1 MKKRNKTKKRTTKTE
16 IMIKQPF
23 LFSMATLLMAIF
35 TYSMGF
41 SQQKFPSIETT
52 SLTDQTVQFPEEVN
66 NKPTLVAL
74 IFSNKAQDDL
84 NSWLEPIY
92 QQVLDKNGMGQLVY
106 DCNMKLIVAFTG
118 ARKAAANKVEKE
130 LKKASDKEYLK
141 HVLLYEGDFSLFK
154 EPLQNPSKKEVY
166 FFVID
171 ENGKIQEIESGRY
184 SQRKFDKLSTF
195 IER

>member
-1 MKKRNKTKKRTTKTE
+1 
-16 IMIKQPF
+16 MIKLQYFTTLTLAF
-23 LFSMATLLMAIF
+23 LAVSVV
-35 TYSMGF
+35 F
-41 SQQKFPSIETT
+41 SQKKFPSIEVT
-52 SLTDQTVQFPEEVN
+52 SLTDQTVQIPADVN

-74 IFSNKAQDDL
+74 VFSNKAQDDL

-92 QQVLDKNGMGQLVY
+92 EQVLDETGMGNLVY

-118 ARKAAANKVEKE
+118 ARKAAASKVEKE

-154 EPLQNPSKKEVY
+154 APLNNPSKKEVY

-171 ENGKIQEIESGRY
+171 ENGNIQGLQSGRY
-184 SQRKFDKLSTF
+184 SQRKFDQLSTF